1 MRLTTGL
8 LSTIVLF
15 LATCSSGWGQAQYGG
30 RSATITGAMKYRLQ
44 QARTVGQDSAGRVY
58 TVFNGTGRNPWIL
71 FGTPY
76 WTFPTWQPGRVQLTD
91 DSPMTA
97 CSIAYNVMTNEVLC
111 RFNQDTTTYTLKPV
125 AFAIEGM
132 PFVRLSEKGY
142 PFYYQILYK
151 GDAQLFEGYKRKM
164 TLVRPQPYDNSR
176 ASLIGYFLGLER
188 YYYLK
193 LPNAPTRTFQLNRR
207 SFMQAM
213 GDNVDTRLL
222 PQGDALTVADVVRV
236 LADYDAH

>member
-1 MRLTTGL
+1 
-8 LSTIVLF
+8 
-15 LATCSSGWGQAQYGG
+15 
-30 RSATITGAMKYRLQ
+30 
-44 QARTVGQDSAGRVY
+44 
-58 TVFNGTGRNPWIL
+58 
-71 FGTPY
+71 
-76 WTFPTWQPGRVQLTD
+76 
-91 DSPMTA
+91 
-97 CSIAYNVMTNEVLC
+97 
-111 RFNQDTTTYTLKPV
+111 
-125 AFAIEGM
+125 M

-164 TLVRPQPYDNSR
+164 TLVRPQPYASR

-193 LPNAPTRTFQLNRR
+193 LPNAPMRTFQLNRR

-222 PQGDALTVADVVRV
+222 PPGDALTVADVVRV